1 MGDLVLHKIC
11 HQKEVR
17 DFGVTFSAV
26 AIEINSF
33 FLDVFSKTSSF
44 TLYLYVSRGFLLD
57 SMFELL
63 SILSKKVP

>member
-33 FLDVFSKTSSF
+33 FLDVFRGF
-44 TLYLYVSRGFLLD
+44 VYVSRGFLLD